1 MSLRPRAGEKM
12 PPRDGLF
19 SSPRLRD
26 RDGVGRAVA
35 SEAGP
40 TQDLSAL
47 LQQRVCSSSW
57 HRPAEAATPP
67 PRRPFRELPRGS
79 RTTEDRQSRA
89 EEPEKG
95 PVSSPAQAPHAT
107 L

>member
-47 LQQRVCSSSW
+47 LQQSV
-57 HRPAEAATPP
+57 
-67 PRRPFRELPRGS
+67 L
-79 RTTEDRQSRA
+79 QQL
-89 EEPEKG
+89 
-95 PVSSPAQAPHAT
+95 AQACGSCDAPSKAAVQRAAPRQQDNRGPT
-107 L
+107 IKGRGA